1 MKSIGDMTRAELAA
15 LVQERLRAKGV
26 EEILCGG
33 SCVSIYSDETYVS
46 DDLDLVHASLLSPRR
61 RVIRE
66 TMLELGFGEEGRHFA
81 HPETD
86 LLVEFPP
93 GPPSLG
99 DEPAGKIEEMP
110 EATGLLRLL
119 SPTDCVKDRLACYFY
134 FGDEQCLRQALLVAR
149 RRSIDM
155 AEVGRWAGKEGR
167 EKRLRR
173 FQDLLRG

>member
-1 MKSIGDMTRAELAA
+1 MKRIGDMTRAELAA
-15 LVQERLRAKGV
+15 LVQERLRTKGV

-46 DDLDLVHASLLSPRR
+46 DDLDLVHASLLSPGR

-66 TMLELGFGEEGRHFA
+66 AMLELGFGEEGRHFS
-81 HPETD
+81 HPGTE

-99 DEPAGKIEEMP
+99 DEPAGKIEEMQ

-167 EKRLRR
+167 EERLRR